1 MNIEKLIINYLSAQL
16 HVPVYGDVPN
26 LGTEAEFV
34 TVEKV
39 GSSERDH
46 VCKSSLAVQSWST
59 SRAKAAE
66 LNETAKSA
74 MRSAVLLQ
82 YLAGAPNTAKAFCV
96 CPLGNEYPV
105 ASARAL
111 STIVKFGSL
120 TQGRGMRNHSFRN
133 WFIIV
138 PAKPTVIM

>member
-16 HVPVYGDVPN
+16 AVPVYGDVPN
-26 LGTEAEFV
+26 LDTEAEFV

-74 MRSAVLLQ
+74 MRSAVLLTEISRCALDTD
-82 YLAGAPNTAKAFCV
+82 YNYPDLATKRPR
-96 CPLGNEYPV
+96 YQ
-105 ASARAL
+105 AL
-111 STIVKFGSL
+111 FEIV
-120 TQGRGMRNHSFRN
+120 HD
-133 WFIIV
+133 
-138 PAKPTVIM
+138 P